1 LDRREV
7 ELTIFRYDPESDA
20 EPHYDTVKVA
30 VDAEMPTTVL
40 DLLRRVQGEHLPD
53 LALHYSCRT
62 GQCGSCTL
70 KINGINRPACKTM
83 VEGSTITIEP
93 RDNCR
98 IIRDLVV
105 DTEGDLERLLEG
117 RTAFKT
123 RRKTPH
129 RVSEEDYENVS
140 DIRECIECF
149 ACMSTCP
156 VVKASTAAKGPLT
169 MRNIAQLAFDPR
181 ISDAK
186 QRLTEA
192 LKAGCYSCTTCQKCT
207 EVCDKDICVQK
218 RVRQLRRSLY
228 YDESLGKRIPKNIP
242 LVMDTIKGTK
252 NILNANNSE
261 RADGWAWL
269 IEDEVDVPSL
279 TNRQAK
285 VGYFVG
291 CVTSFKPSVDI
302 VAQNTVQILHKIGED
317 FTIMGPD
324 EFCCGF
330 PSYLGGVDEDFVEHN
345 LKAITDLGIETLVLT
360 CPGCYRAFKV
370 NYPERTGRPL
380 PFKVQHFTEYM
391 CEKLDSGLS
400 FENKVS
406 MMACYHDPCDLG
418 RHSGVFDEPR
428 RVLREAGVELV
439 EFAATREYS
448 DCCGMG
454 GLLMVV
460 DSDASNKI
468 GIERVRQA
476 RETGASA
483 LVTACPACFDQ
494 FRRNADGL
502 DIHEI
507 TDIILKAL

>member
-1 LDRREV
+1 M
-7 ELTIFRYDPESDA
+7 ELNIFRYDPESDA
-20 EPHYDTVKVA
+20 EPHYDRIEVA

-40 DLLRRVQGEHLPD
+40 DLLLQVQQEQLPD
-53 LALHYSCRT
+53 LALSCSCRT
-62 GQCGSCTL
+62 GQCGSCTV
-70 KINGINRPACKTM
+70 KINGINRPSCKTM
-83 VEGSTITIEP
+83 VEGDAITIEP
-93 RDNCR
+93 RDNCE

-129 RVSEEDYENVS
+129 RVSEEEYEKVS

-149 ACMSTCP
+149 ACVSTCP
-156 VVKASTAAKGPLT
+156 VVKVSTAAKGPLT
-169 MRNIAQLAFDPR
+169 MRARAQLAYDPR
-181 ISDAK
+181 ISDEK
-186 QRLTEA
+186 KRLMEA
-192 LKAGCYSCTTCQKCT
+192 LKDGCYLCTTCQKCT
-207 EVCDKDICVQK
+207 EVCDKDINIQK
-218 RVRQLRRSLY
+218 RTRQLRRSLY
-228 YDESLGKRIPKNIP
+228 YDETLNKKIPKNIP
-242 LVMDTIKGTK
+242 LVMDTIKQMK
-252 NILNANNSE
+252 NLLNADNAE
-261 RADGWAWL
+261 RAEGWAWL
-269 IEDEVDVPSL
+269 IEDEVNVSEFI
-279 TNRQAK
+279 NQQAK

-302 VAQNTVQILHKIGED
+302 IAQNAVKILHQIGED
-317 FTIMGPD
+317 FTIMGP
-324 EFCCGF
+324 EEYCCGF

-345 LKAITDLGIETLVLT
+345 LKAVTDLGIETLVFT
-360 CPGCYRAFKV
+360 CPGCYRAFKI

-380 PFKVQHFTEYM
+380 PFKVQHFTEYI

-406 MMACYHDPCDLG
+406 MTACYHDPCDLG

-439 EFAATREYS
+439 EFAAAREYS

-460 DSDASNKI
+460 DQDASNQI
-468 GIERVRQA
+468 GVERVRQA
-476 RETGASA
+476 KETGASA

-502 DIHEI
+502 DIYEI
-507 TDIILKAL
+507 TDIIMKAL

>member
-1 LDRREV
+1 V
-7 ELTIFRYDPESDA
+7 ELNIFRYNPESDA
-20 EPHYDTVKVA
+20 EPHYDRVKVA

-40 DLLRRVQGEHLPD
+40 DLLQRVQQEQLPD

-70 KINGINRPACKTM
+70 KIDGINRPACKTM
-83 VEGSTITIEP
+83 VDGTTITVEP

-105 DTEGDLERLLEG
+105 DTEGDLEKLLVG
-117 RTAFKT
+117 RPAFKT
-123 RRKTPH
+123 RSKTPH
-129 RVSEEDYENVS
+129 RVSEDEYKEVS
-140 DIRECIECF
+140 DARECIQCF
-149 ACMSTCP
+149 ACVSTCP
-156 VVKASTAAKGPLT
+156 VAKVSDAAKGPLII
-169 MRNIAQLAFDPR
+169 RSNAQLAYDPR
-181 ISDAK
+181 ISDK
-186 QRLTEA
+186 KSRLMQA
-192 LKAGCYSCTTCQKCT
+192 LKDGCYLCTTCQKCT
-207 EVCDKDICVQK
+207 EVCDKDINVQK
-218 RVRQLRRSLY
+218 RTRQIRRSLY
-228 YDESLGKRIPKNIP
+228 YDESLYRKLPKNIP
-242 LVMDTIKGTK
+242 LVMDTIKKTK
-252 NILNANNSE
+252 NILNADNSE
-261 RADGWAWL
+261 RAENWAWL
-269 IEDEVDVPSL
+269 IEDEVDVSSFI
-279 TNRQAK
+279 NKQAK

-291 CVTSFKPSVDI
+291 CVTSFKPSVDKI
-302 VAQNTVQILHKIGED
+302 AQNAVKIMHQIGED
-317 FTIMGPD
+317 FTIMGPE

-345 LKAITDLGIETLVLT
+345 IKSVQDLGIETLIFT

-370 NYPERTGRPL
+370 NYPERAGHPM
-380 PFKVQHFTEYM
+380 PFEVKHFTEYM
-391 CEKLDSGLS
+391 CDKLDSGLTFS
-400 FENKVS
+400 NKVS
-406 MMACYHDPCDLG
+406 MTACYHDPCDLG

-428 RVLREAGVELV
+428 RLLREAGVELM

-468 GIERVRQA
+468 GVERVRQA

-502 DIHEI
+502 DVYEI
-507 TDIILKAL
+507 TDIILEAL